1 MGQGRNARRAR
12 LPLTRIPHSEKLLG
26 VLALTGAPKLFGQS
40 QVEVEPV
47 RRYRTI
53 AAGALGNGSCCVLL
67 ERSESSIHMA
77 MLVSDL
83 DVFQGDD
90 GPGADATERVPGRCR
105 PNGGGEESAGDRLE
119 HGGLR
124 ERSVRREDSA
134 RMTSASSIS
143 TQKRRRPD

>member
-53 AAGALGNGSCCVLL
+53 AAGALGNGSSCVLL
-67 ERSESSIHMA
+67 ERSESDIWRFWCLTLTSFKVMMFLELTRLNA
-77 MLVSDL
+77 FLCAADL
-83 DVFQGDD
+83 T
-90 GPGADATERVPGRCR
+90 DAARRVRVTGW
-105 PNGGGEESAGDRLE
+105 NM
-119 HGGLR
+119 
-124 ERSVRREDSA
+124 VV
-134 RMTSASSIS
+134 
-143 TQKRRRPD
+143 